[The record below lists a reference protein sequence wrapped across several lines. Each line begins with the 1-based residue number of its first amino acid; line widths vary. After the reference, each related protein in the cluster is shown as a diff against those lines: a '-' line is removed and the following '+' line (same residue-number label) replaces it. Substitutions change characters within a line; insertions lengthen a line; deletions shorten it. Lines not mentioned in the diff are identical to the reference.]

1 MLSICYVTSKIFE
14 KNKYRFDRKRK
25 LTIYTGLVSMEIVFW
40 PLKPQKKSCTRYCLA
55 QD

>member
-1 MLSICYVTSKIFE
+1 MLHLKYLK

-25 LTIYTGLVSMEIVFW
+25 LTIYTGLVSTEIVFW
-40 PLKPQKKSCTRYCLA
+40 PLKPQKKSCTRYCFA